1 MEHYQ
6 LNNHKRTL
14 GILYIVSGTLTIL
27 GALAI
32 NILLSFILSFA
43 FSEVDPEEQRV
54 LEFVQTILSFLP
66 AFLILFF
73 ALPTLIAA
81 FGLLT
86 KKSWGVTFALIVGC
100 IKLFSFPIGT
110 ALGVYS
116 IWIYSEDVR
125 VSKQLSANG

>member
-1 MEHYQ
+1 MEQYQ

-27 GALAI
+27 GALVV
-32 NILLSFILSFA
+32 NIIISFILSFA
-43 FSEVDPEEQRV
+43 FTEVTPEEIHI

-125 VSKQLSANG
+125 INKQLAANG

>member
-1 MEHYQ
+1 MEPYQ

-32 NILLSFILSFA
+32 NILISFILSFA
-43 FSEVDPEEQRV
+43 FSEVNEDERRA
-54 LEFVQTILSFLP
+54 LELVQTILAFLP
-66 AFLILFF
+66 AFMILFF
-73 ALPTLIAA
+73 ALPTLMAA

-110 ALGVYS
+110 ALGIYA
-116 IWIYSEDVR
+116 IWIYAEDVR
-125 VSKQLSANG
+125 VNKQPTNG

>member
-1 MEHYQ
+1 METNQ
-6 LNNHKRTL
+6 LNYHKRTL
-14 GILYIVSGTLTIL
+14 GILYIVAGTLTIL
-27 GALAI
+27 GALVI
-32 NILLSFILSFA
+32 NILISFILSFA
-43 FSEVDPEEQRV
+43 FSEVNEEERRA
-54 LEFVQTILSFLP
+54 LELAQTILSFLP
-66 AFLILFF
+66 AFMILFF

-116 IWIYSEDVR
+116 IWIYSENVR
-125 VSKQLSANG
+125 ASKQLSSNG

>member
-1 MEHYQ
+1 MEIHQ

-32 NILLSFILSFA
+32 NILLSCILSFGLA
-43 FSEVDPEEQRV
+43 
-54 LEFVQTILSFLP
+54 

-110 ALGVYS
+110 ALGIYS

-125 VSKQLSANG
+125 LSKQLPTNG